1 MKKVGLNIF
10 VFTLIF
16 AGQIN
21 SQQFSAGSP
30 EWLVDMFFSKSSFLD
45 KANYYT
51 GEMLEE
57 ADQKTI
63 GEELN
68 GKGEDSFH
76 QIKATNS
83 TCVFAVEVKTDNKT
97 IDFYSYLLKD
107 NNYWKITAVRRFLL
121 PAFIYTV
128 RDSLANLKS
137 LSSNDSSFYLS
148 LKLFTMAD
156 AELKNYLTTNLNK
169 FQELVVALN
178 TNLKDKADKLLGS
191 VGCNAIYTDK
201 KYPGCVF
208 IQILTFEKMEA
219 GFIQAADAILLP
231 QISFQ
236 DYIYIEEVSPGWFVF
251 RTI

>member
-1 MKKVGLNIF
+1 MKKYFLNIL
-10 VFTLIF
+10 TAILLYTSLIF
-16 AGQIN
+16 P
-21 SQQFSAGSP
+21 QQFSSGSP
-30 EWLVDMFFSKSSFLD
+30 EWLVDMFFNKSSFPD
-45 KANYYT
+45 KAIYYT
-51 GEMLEE
+51 GEMMEE

-68 GKGEDSFH
+68 GEGEVSFH

-83 TCVFAVEVKTDNKT
+83 TCVFAVEVQTESKT
-97 IDFYSYLLKD
+97 IDFYIYLVKD
-107 NNYWKITAVRRFLL
+107 NDNWKITSVRRFLL
-121 PAFIYTV
+121 PAFVYTV

-156 AELKNYLTTNLNK
+156 ADLKNYFNSNLNK
-169 FQELVVALN
+169 FQELIDAFN
-178 TNLKDKADKLLGS
+178 NNLKDKADKLLGS
-191 VGCNAIYTDK
+191 VVCNAIYTDK

-208 IQILTFEKMEA
+208 IQILTFENMEA

>member
-1 MKKVGLNIF
+1 MRILALNICS
-10 VFTLIF
+10 LILIL
-16 AGQIN
+16 ASYIY
-21 SQQFSAGSP
+21 SQQFSVGSTV
-30 EWLVDMFFSKSSFLD
+30 WLVDMFFNKSSFPD
-45 KANYYT
+45 KANYYS
-51 GEMLEE
+51 GEMLNESNE
-57 ADQKTI
+57 PTI

-68 GKGEDSFH
+68 GKGEIFFH
-76 QIKATNS
+76 QIKATNDEN
-83 TCVFAVEVKTDNKT
+83 VFAVEVKLENKV
-97 IDFYSYLLKD
+97 IDFYCYLVKKEND
-107 NNYWKITAVRRFLL
+107 WKINAMRRFLL
-121 PAFIYTV
+121 PNFIYTV
-128 RDSLANLKS
+128 RDSLSNLKS
-137 LSSNDSSFYLS
+137 LSLNDSSFYLS

-169 FQELVVALN
+169 FQELVSSFN
-178 TNLKDKADKLLGS
+178 NNMKDKADKLLGS

-208 IQILTFEKMEA
+208 IQILTFENMEA

>member
-1 MKKVGLNIF
+1 MKRVALNIF
-10 VFTLIF
+10 AFFLFF

-21 SQQFSAGSP
+21 SQQFSVGSP
-30 EWLVDMFFSKSSFLD
+30 EWLVDMFFGKSSFPD
-45 KANYYT
+45 KANYFS
-51 GEMLEE
+51 GEMLNEINE
-57 ADQKTI
+57 PTI

-68 GKGEDSFH
+68 GKGEIFFH
-76 QIKATNS
+76 QIKATNEEN
-83 TCVFAVEVKTDNKT
+83 VFAVEVKLENKV
-97 IDFYSYLLKD
+97 IDFYCYLVKQE
-107 NNYWKITAVRRFLL
+107 NNWKINTIRRFLL
-121 PAFIYTV
+121 PHFVYTV
-128 RDSLANLKS
+128 RDSLSNLNS

-169 FQELVVALN
+169 FQELVVAFN

-191 VGCNAIYTDK
+191 VGCNAIYNDK

-236 DYIYIEEVSPGWFVF
+236 GYIYIEEISPGWFVF

>member
-1 MKKVGLNIF
+1 LKKVGLNIF
-10 VFTLIF
+10 VFTLLF

-21 SQQFSAGSP
+21 SQQFSVGSP
-30 EWLVDMFFSKSSFLD
+30 EWLVDMFFGKSSFPD
-45 KANYYT
+45 KANYFS
-51 GEMLEE
+51 GEMLSETNE
-57 ADQKTI
+57 PTI

-68 GKGEDSFH
+68 GEGEVSFH
-76 QIKATNS
+76 QIKATNDEN
-83 TCVFAVEVKTDNKT
+83 VFAIEVKLENKV
-97 IDFYSYLLKD
+97 IDFYCYLVKQE
-107 NNYWKITAVRRFLL
+107 NNWMINTIRRFLL
-121 PAFIYTV
+121 PPFVYTV
-128 RDSLANLKS
+128 RDSLSNLNS

-169 FQELVVALN
+169 FQELVVAFN

-208 IQILTFEKMEA
+208 IQILTFENMEA

-231 QISFQ
+231 QISFE
-236 DYIYIEEVSPGWFVF
+236 DYVYIEEVSPGWFIY
-251 RTI
+251 RSM